1 MNNLIIAN
9 TSINFNNGLYSLND
23 LHKASGGEEKDAP
36 SRFIRLD
43 STKALIEEISNEINR
58 QPKMGIDPIKVI
70 RGGGDGIQGTFVCK
84 ELVYAYAMWI
94 SPAFNLKVIRAFDE
108 MANASKAYDDDDE
121 LLMIAKLAMKMS
133 ETRKQLVHQHE
144 MIECHEIRIDRTDE
158 VLEQT
163 KQELDEANFRIKE
176 LLGDQV
182 YFTAMASGKFYG
194 KNYDLQTAQK
204 VGRRLSQLSREMGY
218 EISERANRDYASVG
232 AYHIDVIIQYH
243 EVEQGLQRSK
253 KLEHLMYKLSG
264 T

>member
-9 TSINFNNGLYSLND
+9 TSINVNNGLYSLND

-43 STKALIEEISNEINR
+43 STKALIEEISNENNR
-58 QPKMGIDPIKVI
+58 QPETGIEPIKVI
-70 RGGGDGIQGTFVCK
+70 RGGDGIQGTFVCK

-94 SPAFNLKVIRAFDE
+94 SPAFNLKVIRAFDA

-133 ETRKQLVHQHE
+133 ETRKQLSRQRG
-144 MIECHEIRIDRTDE
+144 MIEYHEVRIDRTDE

-163 KQELDEANFRIKE
+163 IQELDEAKFRIKE

-194 KNYDLQTAQK
+194 KTYYLQAAQK

-232 AYHIDVIIQYH
+232 VYHIDVIVHYH
-243 EVEQGLQRSK
+243 EVEQGLTRSK
-253 KLEHLMYKLSG
+253 KLEHLLYKLAGS
-264 T
+264 

>member
-1 MNNLIIAN
+1 MNNLIITN
-9 TSINFNNGLYSLND
+9 ISINFNNGLYSLND
-23 LHKASGGEEKDAP
+23 LHKASGCEDKHRP
-36 SRFIRLD
+36 TFFMRLE
-43 STKALIEEISNEINR
+43 STKALIAEIDEENQRCADSHSASY
-58 QPKMGIDPIKVI
+58 KVI
-70 RGGGDGIQGTFVCK
+70 NGDGGGTFVCK

-133 ETRKQLVHQHE
+133 ETRKQLAQQHE
-144 MIECHEIRIDRTDE
+144 MIERHEIRIDRTDE

-218 EISERANRDYASVG
+218 EISERANRDCASVG

-253 KLEHLMYKLSG
+253 KLEHLLYKLSG